1 MKPVQAY
8 KKETLEK
15 LKQWIC
21 DMNLR
26 NHEQYYEIFVDGIKV
41 VHKTNDTEEVESYLT
56 WIDSDTQQ
64 IRVLTYNTKASH
76 RSKVFEFRTNR
87 FEEEPSYKE
96 LYETEQKKNEELIK
110 RLEDAEEHICNLEQN
125 ENKKQSFDLQS
136 ILTTLGSLSA
146 KNPDLAEN
154 LGGLG
159 GLLNNPPKPIE
170 NKEDDCKVSFKKKQT
185 NDAVKDEII
194 SKSDLNQAEQSSNYI
209 FKTDTKL
216 KEDQAAKMY
225 ELMQFFANKSE
236 YINIVHDLV
245 IKEKGKDAA

>member
-8 KKETLEK
+8 KKEALEK

-41 VHKTNDTEEVESYLT
+41 VHKTNDTEEFESYLT

-76 RSKVFEFRTNR
+76 RSKVFEFRTNK

-96 LYETEQKKNEELIK
+96 LYENEQKKNEVLIK
-110 RLEDAEEHICNLEQN
+110 RLEDAEEHICNLEQS
-125 ENKKQSFDLQS
+125 ENKKQSFDLQG
-136 ILTTLGSLSA
+136 ILTTLGSLSVQ
-146 KNPDLAEN
+146 NPGLAEN

-159 GLLNNPPKPIE
+159 GLLNNPSKPIE
-170 NKEDDCKVSFKKKQT
+170 NKEDNCEVSFKKKKT
-185 NDAVKDEII
+185 DDAVKDEVI
-194 SKSDLNQAEQSSNYI
+194 SNSDLNKTNQSSNYI
-209 FKTDTKL
+209 FKTDAKL
-216 KEDQAAKMY
+216 KEDQTTKMY
-225 ELMQFFANKSE
+225 ALMQFFSDKPE
-236 YINIVHDLV
+236 YIDIVYDLLNE
-245 IKEKGKDAA
+245 KEQRAA